1 MQNNSSKLIRSRVRG
16 TFHQGDIT
24 IFSPTSIGRQCVPNC
39 VVAAAFA
46 CSVNMSKWTTK
57 ILNDILLE
65 GDKVYRKIEKS
76 HDYLLVSEIT
86 DISLFNNE
94 YIVKVDSEF
103 FGQMKTTVCS
113 EVETSLHGAICA
125 AAPTTEKWVY
135 CVLCIGSL
143 IGSSASLLCL
153 SRDKCYLFDSHSRNK
168 DGKSITDGTAI
179 LFGFQNKNH
188 LATFIKQ
195 SPFCTPSQQ
204 MEIFSMS
211 TISFESKSATA
222 YNMSS
227 YFSNQLYYTMR
238 SASMC
243 SESECNL
250 KKQEYGRNK
259 KMKSNKLHWQQM
271 MKRDHQSVKNNC
283 DHSTNTE
290 TKQYNVKKHMTS
302 NKRKRDS
309 NKLYQEQM
317 RETDYRKIKQN
328 SDQCSHSQKNEYNLN
343 ENNSGK
349 RRRREM
355 MKVHREQ
362 VRQRYHQN
370 VQSNSK
376 HAVNSHEYKKQV
388 TGHKTNMMKKKK
400 NPEYK
405 KQVTD
410 K

>member
-1 MQNNSSKLIRSRVRG
+1 MENNSSKLIRSRVRG

-24 IFSPTSIGRQCVPNC
+24 IFSPTSIGQQCVPNC

-46 CSVNMSKWTTK
+46 CSVNLSKWTTK

-103 FGQMKTTVCS
+103 FGEMKTTVCS
-113 EVETSLHGAICA
+113 EVGTSLHGAICA

-168 DGKSITDGTAI
+168 DGKSVTDGTAI

-188 LATFIKQ
+188 LTTFIKQ

-259 KMKSNKLHWQQM
+259 KMKLHKPHWQQM
-271 MKRDHQSVKNNC
+271 MKRDHQSVKNNS
-283 DHSTNTE
+283 DHCTNTE
-290 TKQYNVKKHMTS
+290 TKQYNVKKYMTS

-309 NKLYQEQM
+309 TLHQKQM
-317 RETDYRKIKQN
+317 RETYYRNIKQN
-328 SDQCSHSQKNEYNLN
+328 SDQCSNSQKNEYNLN

-349 RRRREM
+349 RRREM

-362 VRQRYHQN
+362 KRQRYHQN

-376 HAVNSHEYKKQV
+376 HDVNSQQNQYDEQ
-388 TGHKTNMMKKKK
+388 KK
-400 NPEYK
+400 NPVK
-405 KQVTD
+405 KGW